1 MDKEELRAKL
11 IEEKQTKADLGEA
24 EEFLPLTK
32 TDKEMLLR
40 LTALR
45 GDDGATVVGNTTMRT
60 EDGTGKALHVTG
72 ETQVDGQT
80 TVNGETI
87 IHGKTTVDTGDL
99 HVDKSIIQKN
109 GILSQT
115 GGVRWL
121 TGTGAPEG
129 RVTGAVGSLYMRT
142 DGNIAAGEN
151 PLHVKTS
158 GTGNTGWL
166 LGAKGDKGDTGPP
179 GKNGSNGSNGSPG
192 GKGPPGPPGPA
203 GSTNTGSWSKVGQ
216 HAFLRSVSGM
226 KGGPGTS
233 HSGNNL
239 SAADG
244 RGCWFTTTNGR
255 ATVNIVGGTWQKHG
269 YTGQNGSLD
278 SNAALQPAATTVWM
292 RKA

>member
-11 IEEKQTKADLGEA
+11 IEEKQAKADLGEA
-24 EEFLPLTK
+24 DPNLPLTK

-80 TVNGETI
+80 TVTGETT

-142 DGNIAAGEN
+142 DGNISAGEN

-166 LGAKGDKGDTGPP
+166 LGAKGDRGQTGPTGPP
-179 GKNGSNGSNGSPG
+179 GKNGSNGSPG

-203 GSTNTGSWSKVGQ
+203 GGTSTGGFSQKGQ
-216 HAFLRSVSGM
+216 HALLRSVSGG
-226 KGGPGTS
+226 KGGPGGT
-233 HSGNNL
+233 HSGGSL
-239 SAADG
+239 AGADC
-244 RGCWFTTTNGR
+244 RGVPITTTNGR
-255 ATVNIVGGTWQKHG
+255 ATIIIVQGTWQRHG
-269 YTGQNGSLD
+269 YQGSNGQMSD
-278 SNAALQPAATTVWM
+278 NAQPSATTVWM

>member
-11 IEEKQTKADLGEA
+11 IEEKQAKADLGEA
-24 EEFLPLTK
+24 DPNLPLTK

-80 TVNGETI
+80 TVTGETT

-142 DGNIAAGEN
+142 DGNISAGEN

-166 LGAKGDKGDTGPP
+166 LGAKGDRGQTGPTGPP
-179 GKNGSNGSNGSPG
+179 GKNGSNGSPG

-203 GSTNTGSWSKVGQ
+203 GSSGVGPWGQVGQ
-216 HAFLRSVSGM
+216 HALLRSVAGM
-226 KGGPGTS
+226 KGPHGTS
-233 HSGNNL
+233 HAGSGL
-239 SAADG
+239 STADC
-244 RGCWFTTTNGR
+244 RGIPYTENSS
-255 ATVNIVGGTWQKHG
+255 TVYVIGGTWQKHG
-269 YTGQNGSLD
+269 FTGINGAVTTS
-278 SNAALQPAATTVWM
+278 AQPGATTVFM

>member
-11 IEEKQTKADLGEA
+11 AEEKQTRADLGEA
-24 EEFLPLTK
+24 EHDLPLTK

-80 TVNGETI
+80 TITGETI

-109 GILSQT
+109 GILSET

-166 LGAKGDKGDTGPP
+166 LGAKGDKGDKGNTGPTGP
-179 GKNGSNGSNGSPG
+179 KGANGSNGSPG
-192 GKGPPGPPGPA
+192 AKGPPGPPG
-203 GSTNTGSWSKVGQ
+203 STSTGGFSQVGQ
-216 HAFLRSVSGM
+216 HALLRSVSGG
-226 KGGPGTS
+226 KGGPGGT
-233 HSGNNL
+233 HSGGSL
-239 SAADG
+239 AGSDC
-244 RGCWFTTTNGR
+244 RGVPLTQSNGR
-255 ATVNIVGGTWQKHG
+255 AVIIIVGGTWQRHG
-269 YTGQNGSLD
+269 YQGGNGAMSD
-278 SNAALQPAATTVWM
+278 SAQPSATTVWM
-292 RKA
+292 RKS